1 MEPRVHNE
9 PNHVPSDYLNYSSAS
24 DAFFSALGGPQ
35 LSYVRIELARIR
47 PGMTDFLIRIATP
60 RLEAKSKNTII
71 TLRGTRNMAKFEGV
85 LGTAKVLFREMLKRE
100 DKSHDWEKADPEH
113 FARMIAI
120 PFKTFT
126 LNTNLELLRFSSEA
140 LK

>member
-1 MEPRVHNE
+1 MEPRIHNE
-9 PNHVPSDYLNYSSAS
+9 PNHEPCPYLQYSESTDS
-24 DAFFSALGGPQ
+24 FLSESGSPL
-35 LSYVRIELARIR
+35 LSYLRIELARIR

-60 RLEAKSKNTII
+60 RLEAKSKNTIV

-85 LGTAKVLFREMLKRE
+85 LGTAKVLFREMEKRG
-100 DKSHDWEKADPEH
+100 DKYHEWSKADPEH